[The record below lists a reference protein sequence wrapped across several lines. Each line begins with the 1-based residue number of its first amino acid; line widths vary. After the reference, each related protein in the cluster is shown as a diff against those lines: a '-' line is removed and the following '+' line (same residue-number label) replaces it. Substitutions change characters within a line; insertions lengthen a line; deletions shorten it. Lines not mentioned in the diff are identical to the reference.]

1 MEIYKNAKIEIKKL
15 EDGSYGVFTL
25 APLVKHE
32 KLEECPYIKTYNNS
46 CKHIQKF
53 KFLIPRKEKNETPDY
68 WFSNKLKFGAVVL
81 GYGSIYK
88 DCIKENANVDWVLDK
103 EKDLITFYTTK
114 EVNSKEELLMC
125 YKPNWTEKEIQSD
138 CNCLGEIR

>member
-46 CKHIQKF
+46 CKNIQKF
-53 KFLIPRKEKNETPDY
+53 NFLIQYR
-68 WFSNKLKFGAVVL
+68 
-81 GYGSIYK
+81 
-88 DCIKENANVDWVLDK
+88 
-103 EKDLITFYTTK
+103 
-114 EVNSKEELLMC
+114 
-125 YKPNWTEKEIQSD
+125 
-138 CNCLGEIR
+138 